1 MKERPILFSGPMV
14 RAILEGRKTV
24 TRRVVKPQPMVSD
37 EEAMVLPEA
46 WAAGFVGVKCPH
58 GRKGDRLW
66 VRETWASPDQ
76 DKSKQGRVAYDA
88 DGVCGCWCGH
98 GEDRSFMYHGRIL
111 QASGFS
117 ECFPKSGSTTFGL
130 GKYTDVQSGEYPSY
144 KYGWRPSI
152 HMPRWASRL
161 TLELTE
167 VRVERLQDI
176 TEADAR
182 AEGIQVLPMQ
192 SSDDPSAWWQ
202 SSPGVHQDRTARGSF
217 IQLWDS
223 INAKKHPWESNP
235 WVWVESFRK
244 VN

>member
-1 MKERPILFSGPMV
+1 MTERPILFSGPMV

-24 TRRVVKPQPMVSD
+24 TRRVVKPQPRVSD

-46 WAAGFVGVKCPH
+46 WATGFVGVKCPH

-176 TEADAR
+176 TEADAQ
-182 AEGIQVLPMQ
+182 AEGVMPWFAADLQPDGELRPGQ
-192 SSDDPSAWWQ
+192 SIAYRAAFHD
-202 SSPGVHQDRTARGSF
+202 
-217 IQLWDS
+217 LWDS
-223 INAKKHPWESNP
+223 IYGEKHPWKSNP
-235 WVWVESFRK
+235 FCWVISFRR
-244 VN
+244 VL